1 MARSRG
7 SQETYALRAFRLWLA
22 SDRAFT
28 GRQLADELACSIWTA
43 RRICLGF
50 YVAGLVERVDERR
63 GRAAFRLTARAK
75 ELVDG

>member
-1 MARSRG
+1 MARSQG
-7 SQETYALRAFRLWLA
+7 SRETYALPPFRLWLA

-28 GRQLADELACSIWTA
+28 GGQLADELARSIWTA
-43 RRICLGF
+43 CRICLGF

-63 GRAAFRLTARAK
+63 RREAFRLTARAK